1 MLQQAIEHPFGISV
15 FGSSLLRVEP
25 DIVSLE
31 FKIENTAEHPKA
43 AFAAVR
49 TAAAQVRQYLGNA
62 GVAEFGSSQIDL
74 SSEFRR
80 DKGEKQFLGYKANV
94 YFQAILLD
102 LERTEEVLL
111 GALEAGATEIS
122 RTNFQTSL
130 LKELRAKARQEAVAA
145 AREKAQLYAA
155 ETGVALGRVL
165 HIEDVNPETIRTG
178 FHMGGGGEVS
188 LDAEVEPRAFN
199 PASIQVAAAV
209 VMAFAFAEV

>member
-1 MLQQAIEHPFGISV
+1 M
-15 FGSSLLRVEP
+15 
-25 DIVSLE
+25 
-31 FKIENTAEHPKA
+31 ENTAEHRKA

-94 YFQAILLD
+94 YFQAILRD

-111 GALEAGATEIS
+111 GALESGATEIS

-130 LKELRAKARQEAVAA
+130 LKELRAKARREAVAA
-145 AREKAQLYAA
+145 AREKAQLYVQ
-155 ETGVALGRVL
+155 ETGVELGRVL
-165 HIEDVNPETIRTG
+165 HIEDVNPETILLG
-178 FHMGGGGEVS
+178 FHAAGEVS

-209 VMAFAFAEV
+209 VMAFASPRCKDD